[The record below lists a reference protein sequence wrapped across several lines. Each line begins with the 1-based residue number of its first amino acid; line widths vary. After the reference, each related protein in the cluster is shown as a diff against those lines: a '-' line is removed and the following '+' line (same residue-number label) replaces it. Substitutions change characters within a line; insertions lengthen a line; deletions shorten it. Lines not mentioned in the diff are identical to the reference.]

1 MTQDELEAAIKQ
13 RWESG
18 WEALH
23 PAEPG
28 DPDHVPYTF
37 QNESFDAADV
47 YAHVAIEPTVRV
59 RTTQGRRFGK
69 YAARGIIRVRLF
81 GSIDVGASQ
90 LAGFVDEIV
99 GTPDTEGV
107 LDECRIGDL
116 NYREGSH
123 RPGPPDGR
131 WEMRVITVPY
141 ELEQQR
147 NR

>member
-1 MTQDELEAAIKQ
+1 MTQDELETAIKQ

-23 PAEPG
+23 PADPS
-28 DPDHVPYTF
+28 DPDHVPWTTD
-37 QNESFDAADV
+37 NESFDGVAAF
-47 YAHVAIEPTVRV
+47 AHIAIEPTVRV
-59 RTTQGRRFGK
+59 RTTQGRSYAK
-69 YAARGIIRVRLF
+69 YEARGIIRVRLF
-81 GSIDVGASQ
+81 GSIDVGAAQ

-107 LDECRIGDL
+107 LDEARIGDL
-116 NYREGSH
+116 IYREGSH
-123 RPGPPDGR
+123 RKGASDGA

-141 ELEQQR
+141 ELEQQN